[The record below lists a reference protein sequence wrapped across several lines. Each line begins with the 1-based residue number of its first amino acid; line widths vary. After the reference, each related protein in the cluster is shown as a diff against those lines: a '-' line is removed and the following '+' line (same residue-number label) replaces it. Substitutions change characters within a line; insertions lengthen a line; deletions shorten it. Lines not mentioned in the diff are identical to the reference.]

1 MPNNFQDV
9 THIENTKKKSPGNG
23 DHKPK
28 KANAGSKPQTMMT
41 AFIRVT
47 KVNYTGEDKKT
58 VVTFSE
64 AQIKDILDEWA
75 FTAGIE
81 YWFIDHTPDDDDPN
95 DHFHIVIKFRSAAHF
110 ETIKNKFPFGYIET
124 AKNIR
129 RAVQYLVHLNNPE
142 KLQYTWDQVITNCQ
156 DLTPYKVLSRS
167 QQEVCLQRIF
177 EKIEAGEINQYN
189 YDKEI
194 PMDVYA
200 RHRTSIVNAFQ
211 YKTDQII
218 SHNRRNITVLYFYGK
233 TGIGKTSYALDY
245 CKAVYPNEEPC
256 LTSSSNDPLQD
267 YKGQKSMIWDDF
279 RDSQFRFA
287 DLLKFLDPHTRSSGK
302 SRYTNKHFL
311 GDLIIITSTQRLD
324 YLYKGCDNN
333 SEDLMQLRRRISQY
347 HEFVEDK
354 IRIYLYDGNNHYK
367 FFKEH
372 LNPYYGMEIKPK
384 VESSFDLTVY
394 EKMGISLVDPTSKS
408 SDYINNDPHRS
419 TEPPLK
425 KDPIS
430 GCEVVP
436 FNGSRS
442 SHPSL
447 TQIKIS

>member
-1 MPNNFQDV
+1 M
-9 THIENTKKKSPGNG
+9 THIENTKKKSI
-23 DHKPK
+23 DTDSKKPK
-28 KANAGSKPQTMMT
+28 KEKAASKDPLMKT

-47 KVNYTGEDKKT
+47 KVNMTGENKDIP
-58 VVTFSE
+58 VTYTE
-64 AQIKDILDEWA
+64 NQIKDILDEWA
-75 FTAGIE
+75 WTSGFE
-81 YWFIDHTPDDDDPN
+81 YWFIDHIPDDEDPN
-95 DHFHIVIKFRSAAHF
+95 DHFHIVIKFKTNSHF
-110 ETIKNKFPFGYIET
+110 STIKSKFPYGKIET
-124 AKNIR
+124 AKNVR
-129 RAVQYLVHLNNPE
+129 RAIQYLVHLNNPE
-142 KLQYTWDQVITNCQ
+142 KLQYTWDHVITNCQ
-156 DLTPYKVLSRS
+156 DMTPYKVLSRS

-177 EKIEAGEINQYN
+177 EKIEAGDINQYN

-200 RHRTSIVNAFQ
+200 KHRTSIVNAFQ

-267 YKGQKSMIWDDF
+267 YRGQKSMIWDDF

-324 YLYKGCDNN
+324 YLYKGCDNT
-333 SEDLMQLRRRISQY
+333 EDLMQLRRRISQY

-394 EKMGISLVDPTSKS
+394 EKMGISLVDPLTKPSE
-408 SDYINNDPHRS
+408 YINGDIKGDIPPRSDP
-419 TEPPLK
+419 L
-425 KDPIS
+425 S
-430 GCEVVP
+430 GCEVVH

-442 SHPSL
+442 SCPSL
-447 TQIKIS
+447 TQVKISQ